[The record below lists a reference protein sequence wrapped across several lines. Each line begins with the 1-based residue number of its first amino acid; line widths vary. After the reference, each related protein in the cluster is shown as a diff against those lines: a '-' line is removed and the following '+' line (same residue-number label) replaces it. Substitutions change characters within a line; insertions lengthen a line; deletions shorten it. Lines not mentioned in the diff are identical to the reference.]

1 MIGAA
6 KYTSA
11 TSNYPYTIA
20 VKTGS
25 PQRAETYGT
34 GSGRANYNN
43 GVIVAYG
50 PVEDP
55 QIAIAAVV
63 EWSGGGSNIAQIA
76 VDVFNAYFFDQSNSL
91 NSEAAGTL
99 LP

>member
-1 MIGAA
+1 MTKKMTALIIMDGF
-6 KYTSA
+6 
-11 TSNYPYTIA
+11 
-20 VKTGS
+20 GE
-25 PQRAETYGT
+25 RAETYGT

-91 NSEAAGTL
+91 NSEVAGTL

>member
-1 MIGAA
+1 MN
-6 KYTSA
+6 A
-11 TSNYPYTIA
+11 TVKRIVELLFQDVERTEEVKALEEEILNNCQDRYEDQIA
-20 VKTGS
+20 
-25 PQRAETYGT
+25 Q
-34 GSGRANYNN
+34 GRS
-43 GVIVAYG
+43 
-50 PVEDP
+50 EDD
-55 QIAIAAVV
+55 AIAAVV